1 MFRSAS
7 SLSAS
12 QLQPALDDG
21 CRALLLAAFV
31 ELERRGN
38 RGVLEVQVG
47 LEDKPEVLEAVDRL
61 AV

>member
-1 MFRSAS
+1 
-7 SLSAS
+7 
-12 QLQPALDDG
+12 
-21 CRALLLAAFV
+21 LATFV

-47 LEDKPEVLEAVDRL
+47 LEDQPEVLEAVDPL